1 MQTSKGRRSHI
12 RAAALYSGGDRG
24 QEVVMKAILFDLDG
38 VLYQGDRSIDGAVET
53 LRWCEQNSI
62 PHLFVTNT
70 SSKPRRALVERLSRL
85 GLAVRPEDIFA
96 PPVAARDY
104 LATRGA
110 EPVALFVREATRE
123 DFEGLSLLGDDS
135 EAGAQ
140 SVVIGDIGE
149 AWQFAT
155 LNRAFRLLMAEPRPI
170 LVALGMSRYAQGK
183 DGLVLDVAP
192 FIKALE
198 HAADCEAVVMGK
210 PADAFFD
217 AAVRKLRVS
226 RPETVMIGDDIRA
239 DIEGAQAAGLTG
251 VLVRTGKFRDK
262 DLESGI
268 DPAAVIDSVAD
279 LPRWW
284 ETHRD

>member
-1 MQTSKGRRSHI
+1 MQASKRLRSHLP
-12 RAAALYSGGDRG
+12 AVALYSKGDRG
-24 QEVVMKAILFDLDG
+24 QEVVMQAILFDLDG
-38 VLYQGDRSIDGAVET
+38 VLYQGDRTIDGAVET
-53 LRWCEQNSI
+53 LRWCEQNGI

-70 SSKPRRALVERLSRL
+70 SSKPRRALVERLATL
-85 GLAVRPEDIFA
+85 GLSVRAEDIFA

-104 LATRGA
+104 LAARDA

-123 DFEGLSLLGDDS
+123 DFEGLSLLAGDS

-170 LVALGMSRYAQGK
+170 LVALGMSRYAQGR

-192 FIKALE
+192 FVKALE

-217 AAVRKLRVS
+217 AAVRRLQVPRA
-226 RPETVMIGDDIRA
+226 ETVMIGDDIRS

-251 VLVRTGKFRDK
+251 ILVRTGKFRDK
-262 DLESGI
+262 DLEAGI
-268 DPAAVIDSVAD
+268 SPDAVIDSVAD